1 MDLSIFKRV
10 IPLWCW
16 PGGCSS
22 FRTSSLPSPSQRRS
36 RFLCCCNPESYPSQR
51 SSKQN
56 KIFEQFW
63 SQLGLKQKRIWFD
76 LGVSIKAGT
85 TGVVAAAR
93 TCNFHLCQKV
103 LFGSGRTSSKHFRTN
118 YGGESSQKYYY
129 QSNPPKSSQHKPV
142 VEGHP
147 PRLFSWHQFPIQQLF
162 SSMPMSQKSC
172 FCQHFNDHCFDWIK
186 CPRCN

>member
-1 MDLSIFKRV
+1 MGHTPWHPSHSFTCILNWSRNIKILVYNMYYIHIICIICIICIIYMDLSIFKRV

-93 TCNFHLCQKV
+93 TCNFHVCQKV
-103 LFGSGRTSSKHFRTN
+103 LFGSGRTPSKH
-118 YGGESSQKYYY
+118 
-129 QSNPPKSSQHKPV
+129 
-142 VEGHP
+142 
-147 PRLFSWHQFPIQQLF
+147 
-162 SSMPMSQKSC
+162 
-172 FCQHFNDHCFDWIK
+172 
-186 CPRCN
+186 